1 MMQIL
6 MDDPIMV
13 SFGSGEFEIANK
25 CCFTPLELFC
35 LSIPWLILLTIAV
48 HGYACRCVLSRPVI
62 T

>member
-25 CCFTPLELFC
+25 CCFTPLELFG
-35 LSIPWLILLTIAV
+35 LSIPWLVLLTIAV
-48 HGYACRCVLSRPVI
+48 PVVVY
-62 T
+62 